1 MNNFKNSVKNV
12 MIVFTIFFVGLI
24 SYIAYFQAFKAHD
37 ISNDTGNKRLWAKR
51 NEVLR
56 GTIYDKDMNALTKS
70 EITGDLTQSRSYT
83 YNDLYAHAIGYE
95 SQQYGF
101 AGLEASYDEEL
112 TTYSDLGTGFRSFLK
127 DFSFDALKKSFEAR
141 GEEQKKVGN
150 SVVTTLDYD
159 VQKAAY
165 DALGNNRGAVVALDP
180 TSGKVLAMVSKP
192 SFNPNDLET
201 VMKNANNDSTADSVL
216 LNRATSGNY
225 PPGSTFKTITT
236 VSALD
241 NLPGVTNRTF
251 NDTGCLELGGG
262 KTLSNYGGEVNGPI
276 NLKQAFG
283 ASSNFVYGSLAME
296 LGNSKLKETAE
307 KFGFNKTI
315 PAEGFSIVQSSFPS
329 LESFEK
335 GMIAQSGIGQA
346 SVTATPMQMALVC
359 STVAN
364 NGVMMQPTLV
374 DKVID
379 MNGNTVKTISPKKYA
394 QILSSSDASTMK
406 DYMESYVGEKG
417 WSSFSGLNAAG
428 KTGTADHNN
437 PDGTPASPH
446 SWFIGYAPA
455 NDPKVAVAVIVEDGG
470 VGAKTAAPVA
480 ANVMRAAL
488 G

>member
-1 MNNFKNSVKNV
+1 
-12 MIVFTIFFVGLI
+12 
-24 SYIAYFQAFKAHD
+24 
-37 ISNDTGNKRLWAKR
+37 
-51 NEVLR
+51 
-56 GTIYDKDMNALTKS
+56 
-70 EITGDLTQSRSYT
+70 
-83 YNDLYAHAIGYE
+83 
-95 SQQYGF
+95 
-101 AGLEASYDEEL
+101 
-112 TTYSDLGTGFRSFLK
+112 
-127 DFSFDALKKSFEAR
+127 
-141 GEEQKKVGN
+141 
-150 SVVTTLDYD
+150 
-159 VQKAAY
+159 
-165 DALGNNRGAVVALDP
+165 
-180 TSGKVLAMVSKP
+180 
-192 SFNPNDLET
+192 
-201 VMKNANNDSTADSVL
+201 
-216 LNRATSGNY
+216 
-225 PPGSTFKTITT
+225 
-236 VSALD
+236 
-241 NLPGVTNRTF
+241 
-251 NDTGCLELGGG
+251 
-262 KTLSNYGGEVNGPI
+262 
-276 NLKQAFG
+276 
-283 ASSNFVYGSLAME
+283 
-296 LGNSKLKETAE
+296 
-307 KFGFNKTI
+307 
-315 PAEGFSIVQSSFPS
+315 
-329 LESFEK
+329 
-335 GMIAQSGIGQA
+335 MIAQSGIGQA